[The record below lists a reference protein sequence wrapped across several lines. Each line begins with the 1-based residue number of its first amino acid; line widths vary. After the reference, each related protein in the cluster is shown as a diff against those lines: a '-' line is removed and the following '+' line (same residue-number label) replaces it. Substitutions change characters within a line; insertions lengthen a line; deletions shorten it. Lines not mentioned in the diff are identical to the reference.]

1 MGCDQWVIAEI
12 ERKAREEAAA
22 KAAPPIPVV
31 KVEIKEEK
39 QEVRRGVQKG
49 KR

>member
-1 MGCDQWVIAEI
+1 MGCDQWVINDMEK
-12 ERKAREEAAA
+12 RAREEAAA
-22 KAAPPIPVV
+22 KSKPPVEVV